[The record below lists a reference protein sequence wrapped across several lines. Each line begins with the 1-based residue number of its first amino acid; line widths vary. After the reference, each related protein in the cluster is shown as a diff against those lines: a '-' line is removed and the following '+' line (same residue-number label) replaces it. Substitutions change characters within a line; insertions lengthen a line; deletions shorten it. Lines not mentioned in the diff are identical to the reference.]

1 MIITKDCMISYVG
14 PKLDNDK
21 LLCHL
26 DYLSVQSHAVYDEIK
41 NFKLVHSNVDN
52 KQKFALMDY
61 FKYIEQVYEEPM
73 SKAVSWRLDFLER
86 TSYSVK
92 GDAQRS
98 FACEIFLITID

>member
-1 MIITKDCMISYVG
+1 MKLSQESDFAEVYQLNSFPKQMIITKDCMISYVG

-52 KQKFALMDY
+52 K
-61 FKYIEQVYEEPM
+61 
-73 SKAVSWRLDFLER
+73 
-86 TSYSVK
+86 
-92 GDAQRS
+92 
-98 FACEIFLITID
+98 